1 VKQNGT
7 NTEAPDEIVRMAIA
21 YLDSGTNYR
30 EFIGRTEQP
39 TVTTC
44 GRDQRQQSQEES
56 LWLLL
61 VPVVVIIITVV
72 AFIVR

>member
-1 VKQNGT
+1 MKQNGT

-21 YLDSGTNYR
+21 YLDSPTNYH

-39 TVTTC
+39 VMWH
-44 GRDQRQQSQEES
+44 GPDQTPQSQKES

-61 VPVVVIIITVV
+61 VPIVVIIIAVI
-72 AFIVR
+72 ALIAR